1 VTDPF
6 QQGYL
11 AAPASRTIGR
21 VLIAPCCPHSPQSLA
36 WQQWHAG
43 LVEYV
48 LDRQWRPSRRDDP
61 AHV

>member
-1 VTDPF
+1 MTDPF

-11 AAPASRTIGR
+11 AAPASRTVGR
-21 VLIAPCCPHSPQSLA
+21 VLLAPCCPHPPQSLA

-48 LDRQWRPSRRDDP
+48 LDRQSSPK
-61 AHV
+61 AY